1 MSRTTEILLKTIERA
16 LKNTVIA
23 KDYGLSLKCFFKD
36 KFKYWDDS
44 YAIPFAEFRRFKKYF
59 FEYIKSSCNGDR
71 VCGKLN
77 TCYGH
82 QFMQFIEAIHQLQ
95 RFAVTKKKIFYK
107 YFFITNFELTSTTKI
122 TLIPTKIK
130 KWRVVPIEKENL
142 EQLTFSERLS
152 YLK

>member
-1 MSRTTEILLKTIERA
+1 MERA
-16 LKNTVIA
+16 LKNTMLA

-44 YAIPFAEFRRFKKYF
+44 YAIPFSEFRWFKKYI
-59 FEYIKSSCNGDR
+59 FEYVKSSCNGDT

-77 TCYGH
+77 SCYGH
-82 QFMQFIEAIHQLQ
+82 QFMQFIEAIHQFQ
-95 RFAVTKKKIFYK
+95 RVAVIQKKVFYK
-107 YFFITNFELTSTTKI
+107 YFFISNFELTSDAKI

-130 KWRVVPIEKENL
+130 KWRVIAIEKQNL
-142 EQLTFSERLS
+142 DGLTYSQRLT

>member
-1 MSRTTEILLKTIERA
+1 MERA

-59 FEYIKSSCNGDR
+59 FEYIRSSCNGDR
-71 VCGKLN
+71 VCGRLN

-95 RFAVTKKKIFYK
+95 RYAVTKKKIFYK
-107 YFFITNFELTSTTKI
+107 YFFITNFELTNSSTQL

-130 KWRVVPIEKENL
+130 KWRVVCIEEEENL
-142 EQLTFSERLS
+142 DGLTYSERLT